1 MHTHFPMHFTLDSGT
16 HVVVHDTGTG
26 QYEFTLTPTDDA
38 PRRFT
43 YVDGEKSKAEWDEVA
58 DFEQL
63 EALRHFWLKTEEI
76 V

>member
-1 MHTHFPMHFTLDSGT
+1 MHTHFPLHYTLDSGT
-16 HVVVHDTGTG
+16 HVVVQNAGG
-26 QYEFTLTPTDDA
+26 GRYEFTLTPQDDA
-38 PRRFT
+38 PRHFT
-43 YVDGEKSKAEWDEVA
+43 YVEGEKSKAEWDEIT